1 MRGLEGAGR
10 ERAREERREA
20 DGDGPVLDVVLPAEA
35 PVAGAAG
42 GEDEDAVLEPREPAW
57 VVVVCV
63 GRGGGGG
70 AHVVDEAVADGVEKA
85 GVDGAERFAREE
97 RGRGWG

>member
-1 MRGLEGAGR
+1 MS
-10 ERAREERREA
+10 ERARRKA
-20 DGDGPVLDVVLPAEA
+20 DDVDGPVLDVVLPAEA